1 MDPPS
6 TQVFG
11 GPWGGRDLPSV
22 GGRFPSL
29 QRHGVIR
36 KGRLHKPPDSPQPL
50 PLSCVL
56 YIRDLLYCTM
66 VQCRDSRV
74 VAVAVQNDRHQRG
87 SVADGKTTTLR
98 SLSLTDGYWRE
109 LRWYGI
115 EPRSPTRPD
124 LTCSF
129 PVWFRARV
137 CVYMLCAIA
146 LGIC

>member
-1 MDPPS
+1 MMDPPS

-56 YIRDLLYCTM
+56 YIRDLLYCT
-66 VQCRDSRV
+66 VPWYSVGILGWLQLLYRTIVISEER
-74 VAVAVQNDRHQRG
+74 
-87 SVADGKTTTLR
+87 VADE
-98 SLSLTDGYWRE
+98 DNN
-109 LRWYGI
+109 I
-115 EPRSPTRPD
+115 EEP
-124 LTCSF
+124 L
-129 PVWFRARV
+129 AE
-137 CVYMLCAIA
+137 
-146 LGIC
+146 